1 MYVTEQ
7 AAAPFVLSFK
17 EGIVLHETPD
27 GRALLQ
33 SPLVQ
38 IALKKPAPGLLAA
51 MRTLM
56 SGGATEAQ
64 LIDLVM
70 QHDGRRGLAEL
81 FYHLQRFL
89 QRGMICHT
97 VAWNDS
103 KLATLCPLTPAYS
116 GMPPEPVA
124 NIRYVLSRFAYLR
137 KAGTRLVLETPLAPV
152 NIVLHDWLAIALLH
166 AFVTPQRPEEL
177 CDAWPDVPSAYAVM
191 LVRLFLGGQALSA
204 VSRDEPAAGEQSTLI
219 QWDFHDLLFH
229 TRSRLGRH
237 ANAYGATFRFLGQI
251 DPLAAVKAPMSLD
264 TTCLYKPDITA
275 LKDNDVPFTYVLE
288 ARQSIRQHGEP
299 PITVEQVGEF
309 LYRSARVRGLSKTEQ
324 GAYAS
329 SNRPYP
335 SGGACYDLE
344 LYVAVNVCTGL
355 LSGLYHYCPL
365 AHQLHRISGRTRAV
379 EVLLEGAAAAAG
391 QPAMPQILI
400 LLAARFQR
408 VAWKYEAMAYALSLK
423 HVGVLYQTMY
433 LVATAMGLAACALGG
448 GNADVFS
455 AAAGTDYYA
464 ETSVGEF
471 MLGSRAADA
480 L

>member
-1 MYVTEQ
+1 MYGTEQ
-7 AAAPFVLSFK
+7 VAEPFVLSFK
-17 EGIVLHETPD
+17 EGIVLLEPPD
-27 GRALLQ
+27 GRILLQ
-33 SPLVQ
+33 SPLAQ
-38 IALKKPAPGLLAA
+38 IALKKSTPGLLAA
-51 MRTLM
+51 MRILM
-56 SGGATEAQ
+56 SSGATEAQ

-70 QHDGRRGLAEL
+70 QHDGRGGLAEL
-81 FYHLQRFL
+81 LYHLQRFL

-97 VAWNDS
+97 VVWNDN
-103 KLATLCPLTPAYS
+103 KLATLVPVAPTY
-116 GMPPEPVA
+116 GGTPPEPVA
-124 NIRYVLSRFAYLR
+124 NTRYVLSRFAYLH
-137 KAGTRLVLETPLAPV
+137 KAGTRFVLETPLAPA
-152 NIVLHDWLAIALLH
+152 NIVLHNWRAIALLH
-166 AFVTPQRPEEL
+166 AFVTPQRLEEL
-177 CDAWPDVPSAYAVM
+177 YDVWPDVPYAVM
-191 LVRLFLGGQALSA
+191 LVRLFLGGQALSN
-204 VSRDEPAAGEQSTLI
+204 VSHAKPAEAEQSTLT

-251 DPLAAVKAPMSLD
+251 DPLAAVKPPMSLE
-264 TTCLYKPDITA
+264 TTHLYKPDITA

-299 PITVEQVGEF
+299 PITVEQLGEF
-309 LYRSARVRGLSKTEQ
+309 LYRSARVRGLSGAAQ
-324 GAYAS
+324 GGYES

-365 AHQLHRISGRTRAV
+365 AHQLHRISGGTRAV
-379 EVLLEGAAAAAG
+379 EALLEGAAAAAG

-400 LLAARFQR
+400 VLAARFQR

-455 AAAGTDYYA
+455 SAAGTDYYA